1 MSKIKKSAASPLAIE
16 LYLDFIDAERRQWL
30 ALFAKYG
37 LVEP

>member
-1 MSKIKKSAASPLAIE
+1 MIDKIKKLAKTPLAIE

-37 LVEP
+37 LV